1 MSEEILI
8 VKLSALGDV
17 VRTTSLIRPLLAK
30 HPGARIT
37 WVTSEG
43 ARPLLAGNPLLAE
56 VLVWGRASAG
66 RLEGREFR
74 LVLSMEEEP
83 GIADLLPRLKTG
95 DVVGVVSRGSG
106 LGFTPSSAPY
116 YAMSLLNRDP
126 DGSLKTADGLK
137 VANRK
142 TYVEIWTAILGLPRL
157 PPKELAPIVP
167 FGEKDRAA
175 AKTLR
180 PRLSRGPVIGLNSS
194 AGTRWPAKRL
204 SAPRAAELARALHRA
219 FAGPVLLLGGPDE
232 KDRNAEIAAL
242 AGVAAVDAGTAHPL
256 PAFAAIVDLCD
267 AVVTADSL
275 ALHIANALG
284 KGVVVF
290 VGPTSAA
297 ELDLFG
303 PGRRLEPPGGCKD
316 FYKARCTQEV
326 SCVDRIPDADFLD
339 AAREALGRA

>member
-8 VKLSALGDV
+8 FKLSALGDV

-37 WVTSEG
+37 WVTSAA
-43 ARPLLAGNPLLAE
+43 ARPLLAGNPLLHE
-56 VLVWGRASAG
+56 TLVWGAEAAG
-66 RLEGREFR
+66 QLEGREFR

-95 DVVGVVSRGSG
+95 DVVGVVSKGSG
-106 LGFTPSSAPY
+106 LAFTPSSAPY
-116 YAMSLLNRDP
+116 YAMSLLNRDS

-137 VANRK
+137 AANRR
-142 TYVEIWTAILGLPRL
+142 TYVEIWSAILGLPRL

-167 FGEKDRAA
+167 FEEKDRAA
-175 AKTLR
+175 AKALKD
-180 PRLSRGPVIGLNSS
+180 RLKTPVIGLNSS

-204 SAPRAAELARALHRA
+204 SAGRAAELARALNRA
-219 FAGPVLLLGGPDE
+219 FGGPVLLLGGPDE

-242 AGVAAVDAGTAHPL
+242 AGPAAVDAGTAHPL

-275 ALHIANALG
+275 ALHVANALG

-316 FYKARCTQEV
+316 FYKARCTQDI
-326 SCVDRIPDADFLD
+326 SCVDRIPDSAFLD